1 MVSAAAT
8 SRLNDTPPIMAVSGR
23 SNCSVGTVFPLSEGA
38 KERDRQ
44 RVSICPKE
52 AMFTLE
58 YDFPYSPA
66 VVWDYITKPEYRAIM
81 NVIGKSDGCIS
92 QGTTY
97 QCAHGNNQ
105 YLNTMLDWSPTEQ
118 YTVQFSS
125 MLPKVIWLWTIKLS
139 PTGEGSRATMTFG
152 RPNGPAIYLILD
164 KLGWGLFRKR
174 MARNS
179 FLASFQRFEAT
190 LKQELGQSAPES
202 RASVEIAPDQVRDA
216 VAESLRG

>member
-1 MVSAAAT
+1 MVSAAST

-38 KERDRQ
+38 KKRDRQ
-44 RVSICPKE
+44 RVSVCPKE

-97 QCAHGNNQ
+97 QCAHGNNL
-105 YLNTMLDWSPTEQ
+105 YLNTMLDWRPTEQ

-125 MLPKVIWLWTIKLS
+125 MLPKVIVALEPS
-139 PTGEGSRATMTFG
+139 PVGESSRATMTFG
-152 RPNGPAIYLILD
+152 RPNGLAIYLILD
-164 KLGWGLFRKR
+164 KLGWRLFRKR